1 MSGSPKRQ
9 VLRPLRIGLKG
20 RENHKDA
27 VSTRCVDNLVPMGC
41 VSAAD
46 DAPDGNMSTACGPGL
61 LADVRIIES
70 SLLGPAAVG
79 MHLADLGAD
88 VIKVEAP
95 GGDYVRKM
103 AFPIIDGISLLH
115 WHLNR
120 GKRSIVL
127 DLRMPDGVATYL
139 DLVRHADAVV
149 EAMRPGALARRG
161 ITYERMQQ
169 ANPTIVFCTVSGY
182 GLTGPYADLPSHGI
196 AYDAWAGVARPVT
209 DASGMPT
216 IPSYTAVGINA
227 GPLYAA
233 LGICAAIIRARAS
246 GRGSRFEVA
255 QSDAAAAFNWNG
267 IEGNK
272 AYERPE
278 NEVTGNDGDG
288 TGPRR
293 PVGDNSLSESVR
305 YQYYRSRDGMILFMA
320 SEREF
325 WKNFTYAVGRPDL
338 YDNNPGAK
346 YADHARGDLAL
357 RRELAT
363 IFATR
368 STAEWI
374 QFGIEVNTP
383 IAPVHDTQSITRDPQ
398 FQARLPFRTW
408 QEHGTDLMPSPIQL
422 LDEAMPLLAKAAIV
436 AGRDT
441 DAVLSEVLGYDVP
454 RITTLRSAGA
464 LG

>member
-1 MSGSPKRQ
+1 MS
-9 VLRPLRIGLKG
+9 
-20 RENHKDA
+20 
-27 VSTRCVDNLVPMGC
+27 TT
-41 VSAAD
+41 AAD
-46 DAPDGNMSTACGPGL
+46 SGAL
-61 LADVRIIES
+61 LAGVRIVES
-70 SLLGPAAVG
+70 ALLGPGGVG
-79 MHLADLGAD
+79 MHLADLGAE

-103 AFPIIDGISLLH
+103 AFPIVDGISLLH

-127 DLRMPDGVATYL
+127 DLRKPEAVEVYL
-139 DLVRHADAVV
+139 ELVRRADAVV

-161 ITYERMQQ
+161 LTWERLQE
-169 ANPTIVFCTVSGY
+169 ANPRLVFCSVTGY
-182 GLTGPYADLPSHGI
+182 GLTGPYRDMPSHGI
-196 AYDAWAGVARPVT
+196 AYDAWAGVARPTV
-209 DASGMPT
+209 DAHGFPT

-233 LGICAAIIRARAS
+233 LGICAAIIRARAT
-246 GRGSRFEVA
+246 GRGCRLEVA

-293 PVGDNSLSESVR
+293 PVGDDSMTESVR
-305 YQYYRSRDGMILFMA
+305 YQYYRSKDGLVLLMA

-325 WKNFTYAVGRPDL
+325 WKNFCAGVGRPEL
-338 YDNNPGAK
+338 FERNPGARF
-346 YADHARGDLAL
+346 ADHARGDLAL
-357 RRELAT
+357 RRELGA

-368 STAEWI
+368 TTAEWI
-374 QFGIEVNTP
+374 ALGLEVNTP
-383 IAPVHDTQSITRDPQ
+383 VAPVNDVKSITRDPQ
-398 FQARLPFRTW
+398 FRARLPFRPYP
-408 QEHGTDLMPSPIQL
+408 EAGTDLMPSPIKL
-422 LDEAMPLLAKAAIV
+422 LGEDLPVPEKAAV
-436 AGRDT
+436 QPGRDAE
-441 DAVLSEVLGYDVP
+441 AVLAEVLGWDAG
-454 RITTLRSAGA
+454 RIATLRAAGA